1 MGSKR
6 SGRLRA
12 SLVGATVVILALAG
26 CGGGDEDE
34 PAAGET
40 GESGAPADL
49 GSATIVLGGKVI
61 TWLAPYVGVCE
72 GLFSNYGLDV
82 EVVPSEQGTT
92 SAIAGLVSGDVLSA
106 GTGATAMTN
115 AVREGA
121 PIQMLFNAS
130 IGYGVQVI
138 MSNDF
143 LDSSGA
149 SPDDSLEDRVQALEG
164 ARIAILNPGDSID
177 QLLRFLLPEYGLD
190 PDTDVTITALSNY
203 SNMIAALS
211 QGDIDVMA
219 GSPPNG
225 DQVEQQ
231 GFGEILFSG
240 NEVEGL
246 DDYPYLVGSAN
257 VQAIEGDEREAI
269 KALVKGIA
277 DTLDL
282 LREDP
287 DAGRE
292 CMQEQFP
299 DLDDATFEASYEF
312 SVQSLPE
319 SPLITEDIYQSLLD
333 FAEESGAPIEVS
345 YEDAVNVEI
354 VEEAL
359 AER

>member
-1 MGSKR
+1 MRSKR

-12 SLVGATVVILALAG
+12 SFVGAMVVVLGLTG
-26 CGGGDEDE
+26 CGSGDEE
-34 PAAGET
+34 PASED
-40 GESGAPADL
+40 SGGSEGVPDL

-61 TWLAPYVGVCE
+61 TWLAPYVAVCE
-72 GLFSNYGLDV
+72 GLFSAYGLDV

-121 PIQMLFNAS
+121 PIQMLFNSS

-138 MSNDF
+138 MSNDY
-143 LDSSGA
+143 LESSGV
-149 SPDDSLEDRVQALEG
+149 SVDESLEERVQALEG

-231 GFGEILFSG
+231 GFGQILLNG

-257 VQAIEGDEREAI
+257 VSAIEDDPEPV

-277 DTLDL
+277 DSLDL

-292 CMQEQFP
+292 CMREQFP
-299 DLDDATFEASYEF
+299 DLDEATFDASYEF
-312 SVQSLPE
+312 SVASLPE
-319 SPLITEDIYQSLLD
+319 SPLITEDIYESLLD
-333 FAEESGAPIEVS
+333 FAEASGTPIDVS
-345 YEDAVNVEI
+345 YEDAVNVDI
-354 VEEAL
+354 VQEAL
-359 AER
+359 DER

>member
-1 MGSKR
+1 MRSFR
-6 SGRLRA
+6 SGRFRA
-12 SLVGATVVILALAG
+12 SLVGAAVVVLALAG
-26 CGGGDEDE
+26 CGGGDDEDP
-34 PAAGET
+34 PAAGGT
-40 GESGAPADL
+40 GDAAEVPDL
-49 GSATIVLGGKVI
+49 GEATIVLGGKVI
-61 TWLAPYVGVCE
+61 TWIAPYVGACE
-72 GLFSNYGLDV
+72 GLFENYGLTVD
-82 EVVPSEQGTT
+82 VVPSEQGTT
-92 SAIAGLVSGDVLSA
+92 SAIAGLVSGDVLTA

-143 LDSSGA
+143 LESSGA
-149 SPDDSLEDRVQALEG
+149 SLEDSLEERVQALEG

-177 QLLRFLLPEYGLD
+177 QLLRYLLPEYGLD

-203 SNMIAALS
+203 PNMIAALS

-225 DQVEQQ
+225 AQVEQE
-231 GFGEILFSG
+231 GFGQILFNG

-257 VQAIEGDEREAI
+257 VQAIEGEEREAI
-269 KALVKGIA
+269 KALIKGIA

-287 DAGRE
+287 DAGKE
-292 CMQEQFP
+292 CMQAEFP
-299 DLDDATFEASYEF
+299 DLE
-312 SVQSLPE
+312 
-319 SPLITEDIYQSLLD
+319 
-333 FAEESGAPIEVS
+333 
-345 YEDAVNVEI
+345 
-354 VEEAL
+354 
-359 AER
+359 